1 MKAPVLSVTLN
12 PALDRFCTV
21 ERVQPQH
28 KLRCDTALEHPGGG
42 GINVARVLQRLG
54 TPARALFPA
63 GGAPGARLQAL
74 LAAEGLPHEVLPL
87 PAGDT
92 RDSLTVRCRAT
103 GNEYRFLLP
112 GPPLPAPVWAALLAR
127 VDAALACGP
136 AALVLSGS
144 LPPEAPLDAWAQ
156 LARRA
161 AAAGV
166 PVALDSSGTALREAL
181 AAGVDWVKPSLREL
195 EEWHGAPL
203 PTREAQRD
211 AARALVEGGHARWV
225 ALSLGSDGALLVG
238 AERAWWGQAPAVPV
252 ASTIGAG
259 DSLLAGL
266 LHAALQAP
274 EEPAHW
280 LRHAL
285 ATAAAAVQ
293 QPGTALATAD
303 AVQALRAVVVVR
315 ELATKA

>member
-1 MKAPVLSVTLN
+1 MTAPVLTLTLN

-28 KLRCDTALEHPGGG
+28 KLRCSAALEHPGGG
-42 GINVARVLQRLG
+42 GINVARVLHRLG

-63 GGAPGARLQAL
+63 GGATGARLQAL
-74 LAAEGLPHEVLPL
+74 LAAEGLPHEALPL

-92 RDSLTVRCRAT
+92 RDSLTVRCRAS
-103 GNEYRFLLP
+103 GDDYRFLLP
-112 GPPLPAPVWAALLAR
+112 GPPLTAGLWGELLTR
-127 VDAALACGP
+127 VDAGLATGA

-144 LPPEAPLDAWAQ
+144 LPPGAPLDAWAQ

-161 AAAGV
+161 RAAGV
-166 PVALDSSGTALREAL
+166 PVALDSSGTPLREAL
-181 AAGVDWVKPSLREL
+181 AAGVDWVKPSRREL
-195 EEWHGAPL
+195 EELHGTPL
-203 PTREAQRD
+203 PTRAAQRD
-211 AARALVEGGHARWV
+211 AARAWVTGGRARWV
-225 ALSLGSDGALLVG
+225 ALSLGADGALLVG
-238 AERAWWGQAPAVPV
+238 AEQAWWGRAPVVPV

-274 EEPAHW
+274 AEPAHW
-280 LRHAL
+280 LRMAL

-293 QPGTALATAD
+293 QPGTALAAAH
-303 AVQALRAVVVVR
+303 AVAA
-315 ELATKA
+315 LATQVQVEALPV